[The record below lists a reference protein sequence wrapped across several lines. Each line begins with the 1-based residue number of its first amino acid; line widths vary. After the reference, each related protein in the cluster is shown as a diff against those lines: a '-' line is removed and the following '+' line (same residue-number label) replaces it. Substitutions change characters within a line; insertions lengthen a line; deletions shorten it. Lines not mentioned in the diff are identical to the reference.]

1 MPGGSSAGRKLGNF
15 ERLAEKR
22 TVAIL
27 KKLKLLGN
35 LSNRNNYSYSEEH
48 IRQMF
53 GAIDRELKST
63 RDRFA
68 SNPSERAGPGF
79 RFAKPN
85 SK

>member
-1 MPGGSSAGRKLGNF
+1 MLGSDSTGRKLGNF

-22 TVAIL
+22 TAAIL

-48 IRQMF
+48 IKQMF
-53 GAIDRELKST
+53 GAIDRELKLT
-63 RDRFA
+63 RDRFV
-68 SNPSERAGPGF
+68 SNSSERAGPGF